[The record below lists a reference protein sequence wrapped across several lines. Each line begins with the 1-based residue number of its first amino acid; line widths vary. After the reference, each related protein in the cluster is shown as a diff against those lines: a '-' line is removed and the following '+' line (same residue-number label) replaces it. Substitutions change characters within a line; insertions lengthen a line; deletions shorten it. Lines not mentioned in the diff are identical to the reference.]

1 MEGAVGGCKV
11 RLERGDYEKRI
22 LKKIE
27 GQCSIEKAL
36 LCIHSGVC
44 LI

>member
-1 MEGAVGGCKV
+1 MEGAVGGCKE
-11 RLERGDYEKRI
+11 RLERGDYEKCI

-27 GQCSIEKAL
+27 GQGFTEKAL
-36 LCIHSGVC
+36 LCIHSVVC

>member
-22 LKKIE
+22 LKKI
-27 GQCSIEKAL
+27 GQRSIEKAL
-36 LCIHSGVC
+36 LCIHSVVC